1 MPKHQTKFN
10 DRWLDEIDGNGH
22 KLRLW
27 CSKGKT
33 DTTAYCFLCK
43 KTIQC
48 GNAGFAQVLQHSEK
62 SKTHI
67 RLANIACSDSQ
78 TKIAFKTI
86 HNSSSIES
94 QASSE
99 VSEIIPVPVRNICVT
114 SKKDDTTKAEII
126 WAAKTA
132 NDNYSFRSSDGIGD
146 TFRAM
151 FSNPET
157 LETFS
162 MSRTKLSYV
171 IGHGFAPVFKE
182 ELISDVRASQSPFS
196 LQYDETTQCQ
206 VKKQMELHIRYWSPV
221 HNEVWIRYYTSQF
234 FGHAEG
240 ATVAS
245 AIMSTFRSDD
255 VPLTQLLT
263 LGSDGPNVNRTIW
276 REMEKKI
283 REVYPGFQGLV
294 DVGTCNIHI
303 VHNSFGKGLDKYG
316 KDAEQFVIDLHS
328 LFKYSAARREDF
340 RKLQFNLDVE
350 LKLFIEHS
358 SLRWVSIGP
367 GVRRILEQWEAIVQ
381 FVKFLESD
389 PKKIPQSAAFKRVQA
404 TVKRAEILVQLK
416 FIASTVTLFEAFI
429 LNFQNDEPKIH
440 IIYEQMADLM
450 KKFLLRFMKGEKV
463 EAIRAHQLSTLD
475 LARHSQLSDGD
486 LVIGEPTRQ
495 ELNKLKEDQQ
505 KAQLLGIRAF
515 FTAVA
520 AFLQT
525 RLPFEN
531 KLLRFL
537 SCLNPDRRSDAILR
551 AIEFVASKL
560 RTPAADIASVSDE
573 WRLYI
578 HDEEIRKPEKGT
590 RVDHYW
596 RDIFKLQTA
605 NGNLRYPL
613 LTTIVKAALVLPHGN
628 SDVERGISVNSRML
642 TSERNKLSEETIN
655 GLRNT
660 KDMVKFSDP
669 QSHRPERVPVTKKL
683 LSSVRSAHAAY
694 RQKCEKEKEEN
705 ERRRKEKEKE
715 EAEIARRQKEMDAL
729 KAKNASLLEKETAL
743 NEREKELRE
752 KLEGV
757 GQLLIDG
764 NSKLKSS
771 VKSSDRAGINA
782 AEVMIETA
790 SGLAQKLNAE
800 ISEIRE
806 KQRNVECQK
815 RKLIEK
821 SLGEVP
827 MKKARDID
835 SLHKSIK
842 VPFAY
847 SQEKIPASQEDIE
860 TPEVARSWKHLEGIA
875 DHIHHCTNTEIGL
888 LIGHNIPST
897 FQPLRIIYGTDNEHW
912 DEEYKFGWT
921 VIGPVCLDKRED
933 RRNYETVNC
942 IAIRREN
949 PQKVFNVPTSN
960 SSKEDPVVSFATKH
974 YIKDVTSP
982 QQVEEMMQLDYSEL
996 QYTRSIPGTERSQS
1010 VEDKRFRDTLTANI
1024 HKNEKGN
1031 WEMPLPFKT
1040 SAVILPNNC
1049 EQCLKRLLGIK
1060 RKLLKNSKTLKH
1072 YTEFMQKIFD
1082 KNHASPIPS
1091 GELKTSAGKVWYLP
1105 HFDIYHPKKQD
1116 QIPVLEPQ
1124 LKLVKSN
1131 LGKQRQIFY
1140 NKTSTLTTD

>member
-33 DTTAYCFLCK
+33 DTTAYCFVCK

-171 IGHGFAPVFKE
+171 IGHGFGPVFKE

-263 LGSDGPNVNRTIW
+263 LGSDGPNVNKTIW
-276 REMEKKI
+276 REMEQKI

-340 RKLQFNLDVE
+340 RKLQLNVDVE

-358 SLRWVSIGP
+358 SLRWLSIGP
-367 GVRRILEQWEAIVQ
+367 AVRRILEQWEAIVQ

-537 SCLNPDRRSDAILR
+537 SCLNPDRRSDASLR

-596 RDIFKLQTA
+596 RDIFQLQTA

-827 MKKARDID
+827 MKKARVCA
-835 SLHKSIK
+835 S
-842 VPFAY
+842 VPK
-847 SQEKIPASQEDIE
+847 QAS
-860 TPEVARSWKHLEGIA
+860 K
-875 DHIHHCTNTEIGL
+875 
-888 LIGHNIPST
+888 
-897 FQPLRIIYGTDNEHW
+897 
-912 DEEYKFGWT
+912 K
-921 VIGPVCLDKRED
+921 
-933 RRNYETVNC
+933 
-942 IAIRREN
+942 
-949 PQKVFNVPTSN
+949 
-960 SSKEDPVVSFATKH
+960 
-974 YIKDVTSP
+974 
-982 QQVEEMMQLDYSEL
+982 
-996 QYTRSIPGTERSQS
+996 
-1010 VEDKRFRDTLTANI
+1010 
-1024 HKNEKGN
+1024 
-1031 WEMPLPFKT
+1031 
-1040 SAVILPNNC
+1040 
-1049 EQCLKRLLGIK
+1049 K
-1060 RKLLKNSKTLKH
+1060 RKK
-1072 YTEFMQKIFD
+1072 
-1082 KNHASPIPS
+1082 
-1091 GELKTSAGKVWYLP
+1091 
-1105 HFDIYHPKKQD
+1105 
-1116 QIPVLEPQ
+1116 
-1124 LKLVKSN
+1124 KSN
-1131 LGKQRQIFY
+1131 V
-1140 NKTSTLTTD
+1140 KTTTAT